1 MIKKTDNK
9 YQHDVY
15 DGALDL
21 INGMMHQYHHQL
33 LHDQKWIINMG
44 QDFQEEKPGRT
55 RRNRSLP

>member
-1 MIKKTDNK
+1 MIKRNDTE
-9 YQHDVY
+9 YQYDVY

-21 INGMMHQYHHQL
+21 INEMMHQYHHQL
-33 LHDQKWIINMG
+33 LQDQMWNINKG